1 MQERI
6 GSPDVVVGFDI
17 KTHDW
22 LDGPPRKGSI
32 GPFGWYRICDEMA
45 TEYSRIVQ
53 LGWATGGVHEAA
65 TIQTKCRFVKPNGFQ
80 VSAKSLASNH
90 KETLKHDWL
99 DLEAVLREFLAG
111 RCARCL
117 PARRALSG
125 TPFGIRRWN
134 HRLRIETLRADRFA
148 LRVASHCVQRLLHN
162 ESRARSLGT
171 HRVRPRSGGPDCEA
185 LRRSGCYTAVVAV

>member
-1 MQERI
+1 MQERT
-6 GSPDVVVGFDI
+6 GSPDVVVGLDI

-32 GPFGWYRICDEMA
+32 GPFGWYRICDETS

-99 DLEAVLREFLAG
+99 DLEAVLREFLADV
-111 RCARCL
+111 RDAYQ
-117 PARRALSG
+117 PSRRLVAHHLE
-125 TPFGIRRWN
+125 FDAGI
-134 HRLRIETLRADRFA
+134 I
-148 LRVASHCVQRLLHN
+148 
-162 ESRARSLGT
+162 
-171 HRVRPRSGGPDCEA
+171 DCELKRCGLTD
-185 LRRSGCYTAVVAV
+185 LR